1 MYQQFFKTRLMHI
14 ALYQPDIPP
23 NTGTIIRMAACL
35 DVHIHIIEPCGFPF
49 GEKSFRRAGMDYI
62 DQSKITRHQSWEDFL
77 KIMGSHRIALL
88 TTKAEEP
95 YTEFEFKENDVLLL
109 GRESAGVPDD
119 VNARADARLLIPMT
133 PETRSLNIAVSAS
146 MVLGEALRQTNQ
158 FPKAD

>member
-1 MYQQFFKTRLMHI
+1 MHI

-35 DVHIHIIEPCGFPF
+35 DVEVHIIEPCGFPF

-62 DQSKITRHQSWEDFL
+62 DQSKITRHQDWESFL
-77 KIMGSHRIALL
+77 ETVNEKRIILL
-88 TTKAEEP
+88 TTKAASSYIEFQFEE
-95 YTEFEFKENDVLLL
+95 DDILLL

-119 VNARADARLLIPMT
+119 VHERADQRLLIPMT
-133 PETRSLNIAVSAS
+133 PQTRSLNIALSAA

-158 FPKAD
+158 FPKA

>member
-1 MYQQFFKTRLMHI
+1 MHI

-35 DVHIHIIEPCGFPF
+35 DVNVHIIEPCGFPF

-77 KIMGSHRIALL
+77 SEMGTHRIILL
-88 TTKAEEP
+88 TTKSAQP
-95 YTEFEFKENDVLLL
+95 YMDFTFKTNDILLL

-119 VNARADARLLIPMT
+119 VHERADHRLVIPMT
-133 PETRSLNIAVSAS
+133 PETRSLNIAISAA

-158 FPKAD
+158 FPAI